1 MTISGPVFPVNL
13 IVDGKDC
20 LVVGGGEIA
29 ARKVESLLQCGAR
42 VTVISP
48 ELVPELAQ
56 STEIKV
62 ERRLFE
68 PGDTRGRWFVVT
80 ATGDAEVNAAV
91 AADADENG
99 VWVNAA
105 DDPKRCTAILPA
117 VLRRGNVTVTVG
129 TAGRS
134 PAMATFLRNK
144 IDETLGP
151 DIATLVEVVASVRD
165 EMRGN
170 GVSTEHLPWQEAFD
184 PEFLELVAVG
194 KVEQASERLR
204 ECLLSS
210 L

>member
-1 MTISGPVFPVNL
+1 GGQARMSISGPVFPVNL

-20 LVVGGGEIA
+20 LVVGDDQIA
-29 ARKVESLLQCGAR
+29 ERKAEALRACGAK
-42 VTVISP
+42 VTVLP
-48 ELVPELAQ
+48 AAQ
-56 STEIKV
+56 
-62 ERRLFE
+62 FND
-68 PGDTRGRWFVVT
+68 GDCAGRWFVVT
-80 ATGDAEVNAAV
+80 AADEATNTRVSADAERH
-91 AADADENG
+91 G

-117 VLRRGNVTVTVG
+117 VLRRGAVTVTVG

-144 IDETLGP
+144 IDEALGP
-151 DIATLVEVVASVRD
+151 DVATLVEVVAQVRD
-165 EMRGN
+165 EMRAN
-170 GVSTEHLPWQEAFD
+170 GVPTEGLPWQEAFD

-210 L
+210 